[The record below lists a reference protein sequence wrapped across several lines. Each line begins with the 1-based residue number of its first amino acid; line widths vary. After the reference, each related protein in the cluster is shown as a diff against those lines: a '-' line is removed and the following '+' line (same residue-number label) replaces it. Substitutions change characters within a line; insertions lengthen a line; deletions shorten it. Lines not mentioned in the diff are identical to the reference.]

1 MISRTQYNQ
10 SRALEP
16 GDPLEVPSK
25 KTLNTLTIVPYV
37 IKPTNAYGGSKLKAM
52 MIESFNA
59 FKLSS
64 SWQVSTTNRKIGGEG
79 AGLASL
85 YSMVVD

>member
-1 MISRTQYNQ
+1 V
-10 SRALEP
+10 P
-16 GDPLEVPSK
+16 GDPSDVPIK
-25 KTLNTLTIVPYV
+25 IALIKLTIVPYV
-37 IKPTNAYGGSKLKAM
+37 IKPTNAYGGSKLRAM

-64 SWQVSTTNRKIGGEG
+64 SWQVSTTNRNIGGEG